1 MRYITIIRG
10 NSSVTGYKGKGIIID
25 DDKPIQLTDQADDNL
40 IREYGLSL
48 IDKFLNP
55 EKNKMLRNLSDLC
68 NVGIRS
74 LQMMFSAVHNDL
86 DSPLSNIDHLNHS
99 KLISNAVQIELT
111 ALAQT
116 KVTSSSYLK
125 EGEKMCTS
133 PQMLWP
139 MKLTKSV
146 PTARAP
152 AGNQKTENL
161 CRGPPRTHVN
171 YSSSAGGDYTNSK
184 RHGKYIY
191 SSKKLK
197 SNSNLKRNV

>member
-74 LQMMFSAVHNDL
+74 LQMMWETIGSYFILKMTMTCSL
-86 DSPLSNIDHLNHS
+86 YLRL
-99 KLISNAVQIELT
+99 ELFIIT
-111 ALAQT
+111 FVCLF
-116 KVTSSSYLK
+116 L
-125 EGEKMCTS
+125 
-133 PQMLWP
+133 
-139 MKLTKSV
+139 
-146 PTARAP
+146 
-152 AGNQKTENL
+152 
-161 CRGPPRTHVN
+161 
-171 YSSSAGGDYTNSK
+171 
-184 RHGKYIY
+184 
-191 SSKKLK
+191 
-197 SNSNLKRNV
+197 

>member
-86 DSPLSNIDHLNHS
+86 DSPINIILAGRAESGMGYRLTCGILKTRNAKSPFLLSPKIL
-99 KLISNAVQIELT
+99 
-111 ALAQT
+111 
-116 KVTSSSYLK
+116 
-125 EGEKMCTS
+125 
-133 PQMLWP
+133 
-139 MKLTKSV
+139 
-146 PTARAP
+146 R
-152 AGNQKTENL
+152 
-161 CRGPPRTHVN
+161 
-171 YSSSAGGDYTNSK
+171 
-184 RHGKYIY
+184 
-191 SSKKLK
+191 
-197 SNSNLKRNV
+197 